1 MTRSRAS
8 ERRLPLAACSLVACA
23 LAVVVL
29 GACGVP
35 LDDRTHTISSEDV
48 PFELLDPT
56 PTSTTSTTVFDSGPT
71 TTVMLEPVYLYFV
84 RDQHIESVRRDS
96 PDLLGIGP
104 RLMLLAQALTPG
116 EVTEGFRSAV
126 PPGSV
131 KTVSIAGGV
140 ATVDLSPAFT
150 EVPAAEQVLAFA
162 QITYTVLQIPGI
174 GQVAFTLDT
183 IPIQALDHDGTLID
197 GPATKED
204 YDKLLVSR

>member
-1 MTRSRAS
+1 MRRSGS
-8 ERRLPLAACSLVACA
+8 SGRRLPFAACSFAACC
-23 LAVVVL
+23 LAVLVL

-48 PFELLDPT
+48 PFELLDPS
-56 PTSTTSTTVFDSGPT
+56 PTSTTSTTVFESGPT

-84 RDQHIESVRRDS
+84 RDEHIESVRRDS
-96 PDLLGIGP
+96 PDLLGVGP
-104 RLMLLAQALTPG
+104 RLMLLAQALTSA
-116 EVTEGFRSAV
+116 EVAQGFRSAV

-131 KTVSIAGGV
+131 DTVSIAGGV
-140 ATVDLSPAFT
+140 ATVDLSTAFT

-183 IPIQALDHDGTLID
+183 VPIQALDHDGTLIE
-197 GPATKED
+197 GPATKEN